1 MDTICKYIDENYSD
15 IKNKE
20 LKIAELGIGFYFD
33 NAKKLKD
40 SGFDVIVIDI
50 NKNAVLDAEK
60 NGLNAFYD
68 DLFNPNFEIYKNV
81 GLIYSFRPPRDLQP
95 FILEIAKKINC
106 DLIVKA
112 LSGEEPIEKLKL
124 VNYNGKP
131 IYVWK
136 RD

>member
-1 MDTICKYIDENYSD
+1 MDTIFKYIDENYGD
-15 IKNKE
+15 IKNKG
-20 LKIAELGIGFYFD
+20 LKVAELGIGFYFD
-33 NAKKLKD
+33 NAKKLKN
-40 SGFDVIVIDI
+40 SGFEVIVIDI
-50 NKNAVLDAEK
+50 NENAVLDAEK
-60 NGLNAFYD
+60 NSLNAFYD
-68 DLFNPNFEIYKNV
+68 DLFNPNFKIYKNV

-106 DLIVKA
+106 NLIVKA
-112 LSGEEPIEKLKL
+112 LSGEEPIEQLKL

>member
-1 MDTICKYIDENYSD
+1 MDTIFKYINENYCD
-15 IKNKE
+15 IKNNG
-20 LKIAELGIGFYFD
+20 LKVAELGIGFYFD

-50 NKNAVLDAEK
+50 NKNAVLEAEK
-60 NGLNAFYD
+60 NGLNAFCD

-106 DLIVKA
+106 NLIVKA
-112 LSGEEPIEKLKL
+112 LSGEEPVDELKL
-124 VNYNGKP
+124 INYNGKP
-131 IYVWK
+131 IYIWK